1 MTSGYSRDNLP
12 ASILSKPTHILEEGI
27 LAASTA
33 ISKGLSQDEATFAC
47 LQRIKSLE
55 GRLKPSKA
63 PSRVVPEHVLAV
75 LKAKVQEPEVQ
86 QSIHRSIQREFL
98 GKNAL
103 PINQQRNL
111 VSADFNQKNQLVLT
125 FDTGEQILTKSV
137 ETDGDINQAVTV
149 AVNPVFDYIRFN
161 TQLFE
166 DIPHEEGLIFY
177 DSKDYCLAY
186 YNEDSNVKV
195 SLSREQMV
203 RVYNNNPFVIQDGK
217 AVHING
223 AFQGWPTID
232 FTIAS
237 SKADT
242 ESTIGICT
250 GTIDAY
256 DYGYVCISGNV
267 NGLNTSMYSPGTI
280 LYISEST
287 AGDLTSVPIMQP
299 NYNVEVAT
307 VLNQD
312 STNGAILVRVDKKPW
327 YPSLELVHPAT
338 IVLPTVPTVF
348 KPSTTLYNDG
358 FIYSS
363 TTGEIEFLVSSS
375 YSTAM
380 QFNALPS
387 ASNKYMNFYIEISQG
402 NGWEPLLYSGRRHE
416 LINNYS
422 EQVVFSSNEYFKI
435 GTKLRIQ
442 LWADATVSLI
452 TSNLIGTAP
461 GTVKLPAFRMN
472 IA

>member
-1 MTSGYSRDNLP
+1 MTSVYSRDNLP
-12 ASILSKPTHILEEGI
+12 ASILSKPAHILEEGI
-27 LAASTA
+27 LAATTA

-55 GRLKPSKA
+55 GRLKPA
-63 PSRVVPEHVLAV
+63 VVPSRKVPEHVMAV

-86 QSIHRSIQREFL
+86 QSIQRSIQREFL

-103 PINQQRNL
+103 PVNQQRTL

-125 FDTGEQILTKSV
+125 FDTGEQIITKAV
-137 ETDGDINQAVTV
+137 DTDGDISQQVTV
-149 AVNPVFDYIRFN
+149 AVNPVFDYVRFN
-161 TQLFE
+161 TDLNA
-166 DIPHEEGLIFY
+166 DIPHEEGLLFY
-177 DSKDYCLAY
+177 DKVDHCLAY
-186 YNEDSNVKV
+186 YNEHSNVKV

-203 RVYNNNPFVIQDGK
+203 RVYNNNPFIILDGK

-267 NGLNTSMYSPGTI
+267 NGLNTSMYPPGTV

-287 AGDLTSVPIMQP
+287 AGDLTSTPIMQP

-312 STNGAILVRVDKKPW
+312 AINGAILVRVDKKPW

-338 IVLPTVPTVF
+338 LALPTVPTIF

-358 FIYSS
+358 FTYSS

-375 YSTAM
+375 YGISM

-387 ASNKYMNFYIEISQG
+387 ASNKYINFYFEMNTG
-402 NGWEPLLYSGRRHE
+402 TGWTPMLYSGRRHE

-422 EQVVFSSNEYFKI
+422 AQILFSDNEYFRI

-442 LWADATVSLI
+442 LWADATVNLI
-452 TSNLIGTAP
+452 TSDLVGTAP